1 MNRLLPP
8 DFHGE
13 KYGLTYRLVREED
26 AEFVYKLRSNPDLSK
41 YIHDIQGGVEGQV
54 EWIRN
59 YKKREEE
66 GRDYYFIFY
75 KDDVPVALN
84 RIYNIYSIYAT
95 PGSWIIDPHHS
106 SFELAL
112 ATSLINGYIMFHLLG
127 VEISVY
133 DVRKKN
139 KQVVKFHK
147 LMGAKIFTESDI
159 DYFFYKNRK
168 IYDESVEKYSKYL
181 I

>member
-1 MNRLLPP
+1 MAYLPK
-8 DFHGE
+8 DFSIDM
-13 KYGLTYRLVREED
+13 YGLHTRLVNENDVDFILMLRTNKELTKNIHSTDNDRE
-26 AEFVYKLRSNPDLSK
+26 AQ
-41 YIHDIQGGVEGQV
+41 I

-181 I
+181 V

>member
-1 MNRLLPP
+1 MNTLQP
-8 DFHGE
+8 DFSIN
-13 KYGLTYRLVREED
+13 KYGLYARLVTED
-26 AEFVYKLRSNPDLSK
+26 DVDFILKLRTNKELTK
-41 YIHDIQGGVEGQV
+41 NIHSTDNDREAQI

-59 YKKREEE
+59 YKKREAE
-66 GRDYYFIFY
+66 GRDYYFIFF
-75 KDDVPVALN
+75 KECIPVALD

-95 PGSWIIDPHHS
+95 PGSWIIDPQHS

-127 VEISVY
+127 VELSVY

-168 IYDESVEKYSKYL
+168 IYDESVEKYSKFL
-181 I
+181 V